1 VVKFPDY
8 FLAFGICLAL
18 VASFFF
24 WLTTS
29 AFVCFCTAC
38 LLLSLGDLSPMSLKL
53 MSEGTPINS
62 EICAESLAGA
72 GTGAR
77 SHNLGAGRA
86 LRE

>member
-62 EICAESLAGA
+62 EICAPR
-72 GTGAR
+72 R
-77 SHNLGAGRA
+77 S
-86 LRE
+86 